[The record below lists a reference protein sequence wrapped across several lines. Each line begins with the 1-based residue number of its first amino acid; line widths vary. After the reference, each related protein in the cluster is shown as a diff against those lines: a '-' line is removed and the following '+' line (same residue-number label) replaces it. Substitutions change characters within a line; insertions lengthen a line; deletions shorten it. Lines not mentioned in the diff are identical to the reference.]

1 MRVKAVQINKRYR
14 VMHSPQREKNRLDP
28 NSYFLPKP
36 NIISRWIQDLDVKSK
51 IIKMLKNHIG
61 IVLLPQGKNIS

>member
-1 MRVKAVQINKRYR
+1 MRVKALQVNKRYR
-14 VMHSPQREKNRLDP
+14 VMRSPQREKNRLDP
-28 NSYFLPKP
+28 NPYFLPKP

-51 IIKMLKNHIG
+51 IIKMLENHIG